1 MYPTKKLNS
10 ISNAVILF
18 SFVSVYQNFSGKSRY
33 NIHMERTLL
42 YLIYSP
48 ALRAFKIGISNLSNR
63 RYAQHRVKGWMIIEY
78 WYFQDRD
85 IARNVEQ
92 EVLKVLRNKFPGQYL
107 NKEDMP
113 QDGYT
118 EAFDTRK
125 ISSKKVI
132 KIINNVIKETSQLD

>member
-1 MYPTKKLNS
+1 
-10 ISNAVILF
+10 
-18 SFVSVYQNFSGKSRY
+18 
-33 NIHMERTLL
+33 
-42 YLIYSP
+42 
-48 ALRAFKIGISNLSNR
+48 
-63 RYAQHRVKGWMIIEY
+63 MIIKY
-78 WYFQDRD
+78 WYFHDRD
-85 IARNVEQ
+85 IARRVEQ
-92 EVLKVLRNKFPGQYL
+92 EVLRVLRNQFPGQYL

>member
-1 MYPTKKLNS
+1 
-10 ISNAVILF
+10 
-18 SFVSVYQNFSGKSRY
+18 
-33 NIHMERTLL
+33 MERTLL

-78 WYFQDRD
+78 WYFHDRNT
-85 IARNVEQ
+85 ARRVEQ
-92 EVLKVLRNKFPGQYL
+92 EVLRVLRNQFPGQYL